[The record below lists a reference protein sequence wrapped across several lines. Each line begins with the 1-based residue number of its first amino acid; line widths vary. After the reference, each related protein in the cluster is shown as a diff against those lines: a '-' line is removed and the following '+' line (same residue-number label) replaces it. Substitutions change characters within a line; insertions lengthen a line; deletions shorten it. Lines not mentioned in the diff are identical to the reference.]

1 MNLVKE
7 AFKLKAKGLN
17 NTQIANQLGIRR
29 QDLVVIFKYLK
40 DINPKIFDN
49 LGEIEEIK
57 KQLLKELE
65 VAKQKKYEI
74 ENEVF
79 ILKSKIDNLKNFLKL
94 KENDVKE
101 KQNEIIELSNRLK
114 ECLNEKSEYEKEIV
128 NIVKHFDQEKKDF
141 INKIDEMIVEKE
153 EIIEDLETKLKKCKP
168 VKCYIA
174 KTLNFIFIFL
184 IFGALATTGY
194 FVFKYKI
201 FNIKKEIAKRLDYDY
216 ICYVLGDF
224 ESQSLG
230 IKDYKYQFCYYE
242 PKKQTKN

>member
-29 QDLVVIFKYLK
+29 QDLVVLFKYLRE
-40 DINPKIFDN
+40 INPEIFDK
-49 LGEIEEIK
+49 LEEIEEIK
-57 KQLLKELE
+57 KQLLKEIEITKLS
-65 VAKQKKYEI
+65 KKEI

-79 ILKSKIDNLKNFLKL
+79 TLKSKIENLKNFLKL

-101 KQNEIIELSNRLK
+101 KQNEIIELNNRLK
-114 ECLNEKSEYEKEIV
+114 ECLSEKAEYEKEIV
-128 NIVKHFDQEKKDF
+128 NIVKHFDEEKKDF

-153 EIIEDLETKLKKCKP
+153 EIIEDLENKLKKCKP

-174 KTLNFIFIFL
+174 KTLNFLLLIL
-184 IFGALATTGY
+184 IFGALGTAGY
-194 FVFKYKI
+194 FAFKFKI
-201 FNIKKEIAKRLDYDY
+201 FDIKKEVVKRIDYDY

-224 ESQSLG
+224 KG
-230 IKDYKYQFCYYE
+230 IGIRDYKYQFCYYS
-242 PKKQTKN
+242 PKKPTKN